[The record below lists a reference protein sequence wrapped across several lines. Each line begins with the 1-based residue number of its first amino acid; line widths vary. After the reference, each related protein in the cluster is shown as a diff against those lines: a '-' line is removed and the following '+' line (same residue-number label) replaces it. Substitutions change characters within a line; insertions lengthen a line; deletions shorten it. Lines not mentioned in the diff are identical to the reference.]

1 MVFLVMVLKQ
11 GTMGTQRLSFIT
23 KMIPA
28 DKLVT
33 TNAN

>member
-1 MVFLVMVLKQ
+1 MYFLVMVLEQ
-11 GTMGTQRLSFIT
+11 GTMGTQRLSLIT

-28 DKLVT
+28 DKPVT